1 MKIFDCIIYLD
12 EDFLLDLRFNI
23 LNNYVDYFVVVE
35 SNRTWQNNKK
45 KFNFNIKNFEKFSHK
60 IIYIKV
66 EDMPEGENPWL
77 RENFQRNCITRG
89 LSTATNDDLIII
101 SDADEIPNPEK
112 IIKFNLKKKYGV
124 FEQKEYYYKLNLLN
138 ISNPIWRG
146 SKACIKKYLN
156 SPQWLRE
163 LKIRPRPFWRIDKI
177 NLNYAIE
184 DGGWHF
190 CNLKSPEEL
199 LFKYQNLCEYKDNF
213 AFFNNIDESF
223 LNEKVIE
230 ENIRNQK
237 DIIGRADVFEKQ
249 IIDGNYPKYILENIN
264 KFKNWII

>member
-1 MKIFDCIIYLD
+1 
-12 EDFLLDLRFNI
+12 
-23 LNNYVDYFVVVE
+23 
-35 SNRTWQNNKK
+35 
-45 KFNFNIKNFEKFSHK
+45 
-60 IIYIKV
+60 
-66 EDMPEGENPWL
+66 
-77 RENFQRNCITRG
+77 
-89 LSTATNDDLIII
+89 LIII

-124 FEQKEYYYKLNLLN
+124 FEQKQYYYKLNLLN

-190 CNLKSPEEL
+190 CNLKSPQEL

-223 LNEKVIE
+223 LNKKVIE

>member
-1 MKIFDCIIYLD
+1 
-12 EDFLLDLRFNI
+12 
-23 LNNYVDYFVVVE
+23 
-35 SNRTWQNNKK
+35 
-45 KFNFNIKNFEKFSHK
+45 
-60 IIYIKV
+60 
-66 EDMPEGENPWL
+66 
-77 RENFQRNCITRG
+77 
-89 LSTATNDDLIII
+89 
-101 SDADEIPNPEK
+101 
-112 IIKFNLKKKYGV
+112 
-124 FEQKEYYYKLNLLN
+124 
-138 ISNPIWRG
+138 
-146 SKACIKKYLN
+146 
-156 SPQWLRE
+156 

-249 IIDGNYPKYILENIN
+249 IIDANYPKYILENIN